1 MVKMLRFL
9 KQFIYGLLF
18 LSFWALIAGGIY
30 LLFLRT
36 TASCFDNL
44 QNQNETGIDC
54 GGSCQSCE
62 IKTLSPIQV
71 NWVKYFPT
79 GDKIAVAAEI
89 KNSNANYGADG
100 FSYTL
105 DIYGKNGGKI
115 KSLTR
120 KSFIY
125 AAEIKYIVEPLEI
138 NPRDVSDI
146 RISIADVGWKSK
158 SEFERP
164 KIQIREA
171 KTAMAEDKIKRGAVP
186 HHSFHVLNIWG
197 QEGHNDSL
205 GILNRMDECR
215 ISSGTVTEVN
225 GHEIKVSTE
234 PLIYENGKFTLGPV
248 ISKVLTRQLEAE
260 YDIEQIKSGQLVSIH
275 WSVPCE
281 VITPTQAANL
291 RRYTLK
297 NIAFANLII

>member
-1 MVKMLRFL
+1 MNKRLVKQLL
-9 KQFIYGLLF
+9 YGAGYLF
-18 LSFWALIAGGIY
+18 FFSLIFYGIY
-30 LLFLRT
+30 FFIIKQ
-36 TASCFDNL
+36 APSCFDNR
-44 QNQNETGIDC
+44 QNQSETGIDC

-171 KTAMAEDKIKRGAVP
+171 KTAMAEDKIKIETSG
-186 HHSFHVLNIWG
+186 FVLN
-197 QEGHNDSL
+197 NNAFLLSRL
-205 GILNRMDECR
+205 R
-215 ISSGTVTEVN
+215 IIGFLANKNGVKISVSKTE
-225 GHEIKVSTE
+225 
-234 PLIYENGKFTLGPV
+234 LEN
-248 ISKVLTRQLEAE
+248 
-260 YDIEQIKSGQLVSIH
+260 
-275 WSVPCE
+275 
-281 VITPTQAANL
+281 
-291 RRYTLK
+291 LK
-297 NIAFANLII
+297 AFEDFFFRIAFPQNVSLMTATASPLLNFNLADPNQTQIYVEAIR